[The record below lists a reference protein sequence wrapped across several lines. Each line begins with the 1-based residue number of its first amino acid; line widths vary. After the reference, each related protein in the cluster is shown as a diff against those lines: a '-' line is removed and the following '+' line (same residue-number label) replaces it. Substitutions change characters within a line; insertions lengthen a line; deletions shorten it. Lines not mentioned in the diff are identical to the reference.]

1 MLGKHII
8 VELHG
13 VRSELLND
21 PKFLR
26 KVLIDAAVKAGATVI
41 GDIFHKFSPYGVT
54 GVVAVKE
61 SHISIHTWPEFGYA
75 ALDVFTCRN
84 IDPMVALKVILEEL
98 KPEYHIVVQMSRGDP
113 YVENV
118 GGDGE
123 NEILEEAEKLPV
135 RPTIISR
142 KENKDNRDTIR

>member
-13 VRSELLND
+13 VKSELLND
-21 PKFLR
+21 PNFLR
-26 KVLIDAAVKAGATVI
+26 KVLIEAAVKAGATVI

-84 IDPMVALKVILEEL
+84 IDPLVALNVILEKL
-98 KPEYHIVVQMSRGDP
+98 KPDYHIVVQMSRGDP
-113 YVENV
+113 YVEDI

-123 NEILEEAEKLPV
+123 GEVLKETEKLTL
-135 RPTIISR
+135 RPTIVSG
-142 KENKDNRDTIR
+142 KKNKDNRSTL

>member
-13 VRSELLND
+13 VSSELLND

-26 KVLIDAAVKAGATVI
+26 KMLIDAAVKAGATVI

-54 GVVAVKE
+54 GVVVVKE

-84 IDPMVALKVILEEL
+84 IDPMVALKVILEKL

-118 GGDGE
+118 GGDSE
-123 NEILEEAEKLPV
+123 SEILKEAEKLPV
-135 RPTIISR
+135 RPTIVSR

>member
-13 VRSELLND
+13 VKPEFLND
-21 PKFLR
+21 PNFLKR
-26 KVLIDAAVKAGATVI
+26 VLINAAVKAGATVI

-84 IDPMVALKVILEEL
+84 IDPMVALKFILDEL

-113 YVENV
+113 YVEDI

-123 NEILEEAEKLPV
+123 GELLKKAERLPI
-135 RPTIISR
+135 RSSIISR
-142 KENKDNRDTIR
+142 SEDKDTRGTV

>member
-13 VRSELLND
+13 VESRLLND
-21 PKFLR
+21 PTFLR
-26 KVLIDAAVKAGATVI
+26 KVLIDAAIKAGATVI

-84 IDPMVALKVILEEL
+84 IDPMVALKIILEEL
-98 KPEYHIVVQMSRGDP
+98 KPEYHIIVQMSRGDP
-113 YVENV
+113 YVEDL
-118 GGDGE
+118 GDG
-123 NEILEEAEKLPV
+123 NEEISKESRELTI
-135 RPTIISR
+135 RPTIVSR
-142 KENKDNRDTIR
+142 KENKDTRDSIR

>member
-21 PKFLR
+21 PNFLK
-26 KVLIDAAVKAGATVI
+26 KVLISAAVKAGATVI

-75 ALDVFTCRN
+75 ALDIFTCRN
-84 IDPMVALKVILEEL
+84 IDPTVALDEILKEL
-98 KPEYHIVVQMSRGDP
+98 KPEYHIVIHMSRGDP
-113 YVENV
+113 YVEDL

-123 NEILEEAEKLPV
+123 NEVPEKAKKLIV
-135 RPTIISR
+135 RPTIISG
-142 KENKDNRDTIR
+142 KENKGNRDTVR